1 MLDKVPNVVYKQ
13 EFFLPNYKDKTNQ
26 DKRNYYSSNKYDDYL
41 KYVATGI
48 KDLEKLDFVE
58 YSNNST
64 KSSGIFNANGLM
76 SKEQIADFR
85 KDLRQTK
92 SVIWSGIISFEEN
105 FGKKWCGCYEQ
116 AYSLVKSELPKYFKR
131 AGLNPDNIEWFAGL
145 HENTDNRHIHL
156 LFFEKEPQR
165 LKNKEKHFSR
175 GYILNKAMDFFKAN
189 IELSATDFKAREKEI
204 RLRLTKSV
212 KERLNDISGLKLK
225 QMLLNLAN
233 QFPEQ
238 GHTFYDCDNMQKL
251 KPNIDNISNYIISHN
266 SDIAIYKNDFDNLV
280 SEKQQLVDSYCKR
293 NGVDKPQQNLSEKYT
308 KDLYRRLGN
317 LVIESAKSLKGQEI
331 ERLKLNA
338 KYVDQKRM
346 QKDKLWKE
354 LEYCMYLNSKCEYEA
369 IKCFQDYMKKLEE
382 MRIKTLIDEGYLS
395 SDFEM

>member
-1 MLDKVPNVVYKQ
+1 MR
-13 EFFLPNYKDKTNQ
+13 E
-26 DKRNYYSSNKYDDYL
+26 
-41 KYVATGI
+41 
-48 KDLEKLDFVE
+48 
-58 YSNNST
+58 
-64 KSSGIFNANGLM
+64 
-76 SKEQIADFR
+76 
-85 KDLRQTK
+85 TK

-116 AYSLVKSELPKYFKR
+116 AYELVKSELPKYFKR

-156 LFFEKEPQR
+156 LFFEREPQR
-165 LKNKEKHFSR
+165 MKNKEKHFSR
-175 GYILNKAMDFFKAN
+175 GYISNNAMDFLKAN
-189 IELSATDFKAREKEI
+189 IELSATNFKAREKEI

-225 QMLLNLAN
+225 QMLLDLAN

-266 SDIAIYKNDFDNLV
+266 VDISIYKNDFDDLV
-280 SEKQQLVDSYCKR
+280 GEKQKLVDNYCKR
-293 NGVDKPQQNLSEKYT
+293 NGVDNPQQNLSEKYT

-317 LVIESAKSLKGQEI
+317 LVIVSAKSLKSQEI

-338 KYVDQKRM
+338 KYVVQKRM

-354 LEYCMYLNSKCEYEA
+354 LVHCM
-369 IKCFQDYMKKLEE
+369 
-382 MRIKTLIDEGYLS
+382 
-395 SDFEM
+395 

>member
-64 KSSGIFNANGLM
+64 KSSGIFNQNGLM

-85 KDLRQTK
+85 KNLRATK

-116 AYSLVKSELPKYFKR
+116 AYELVKGELPKYFKR
-131 AGLNPDNIEWFAGL
+131 AGLNSDNIEWFAGL

-156 LFFEKEPQR
+156 LFFEREPQR
-165 LKNKEKHFSR
+165 MKNKEKHFSR
-175 GYILNKAMDFFKAN
+175 GYISNNAMDFLKAN

-212 KERLNDISGLKLK
+212 KERLNDVSGLQLK
-225 QMLLNLAN
+225 QMLLDLAN

-238 GHTFYDCDNMQKL
+238 GHTFYDSDNMQKL

-266 SDIAIYKNDFDNLV
+266 VDISIYKNDFDDLV
-280 SEKQQLVDSYCKR
+280 NEKQKLVDSYCKR

-338 KYVDQKRM
+338 KYIVQKRM

-354 LEYCMYLNSKCEYEA
+354 LEHCMHLNSKCEYEA

>member
-1 MLDKVPNVVYKQ
+1 MSDKVPNVIYKQ

-64 KSSGIFNANGLM
+64 KSSGIFNQNGLM

-85 KDLRQTK
+85 KDLRETK

-116 AYSLVKSELPKYFKR
+116 AYALVKSELPKYFKR
-131 AGLNPDNIEWFAGL
+131 AGLNPDNIKWFAGL

-156 LFFEKEPQR
+156 LFFEREPQQM
-165 LKNKEKHFSR
+165 KNKEKHFSR
-175 GYILNKAMDFFKAN
+175 GYISNNAMDFLKAN

-204 RLRLTKSV
+204 RLRLTKSI
-212 KERLNDISGLKLK
+212 KEQLSDVSGLKLK
-225 QMLLNLAN
+225 QMLLDLAN

-238 GHTFYDCDNMQKL
+238 GHTFYDSDNMQKL
-251 KPNIDNISNYIISHN
+251 KPNIDNITNYIISHN
-266 SDIAIYKNDFDNLV
+266 VDISIYKNDFDDIV
-280 SEKQQLVDSYCKR
+280 EEKQKLVDSYCRR

-338 KYVDQKRM
+338 KHVVQKRM

-354 LEYCMYLNSKCEYEA
+354 LEHCMYLKSKCEYEA
-369 IKCFQDYMKKLEE
+369 IKCFKDYMRKLEE

>member
-1 MLDKVPNVVYKQ
+1 MSDKVPNVVYKQ

-64 KSSGIFNANGLM
+64 KSSGIFNQNGLM

-85 KDLRQTK
+85 KDLRATK

-105 FGKKWCGCYEQ
+105 FGKKWCCCYEQ
-116 AYSLVKSELPKYFKR
+116 AYELVKNELPKYFKR
-131 AGLNPDNIEWFAGL
+131 AGLNSDNIEWFAGL

-165 LKNKEKHFSR
+165 MKNKEKHFSR
-175 GYILNKAMDFFKAN
+175 GYISNNAMDFLKAN

-212 KERLNDISGLKLK
+212 KEQLSDVSGLKLK
-225 QMLLNLAN
+225 QMLLNLAK
-233 QFPEQ
+233 QLPEQ

-266 SDIAIYKNDFDNLV
+266 VDISIYKNDFDDIV
-280 SEKQQLVDSYCKR
+280 SEKQKLVDSYCKR

-317 LVIESAKSLKGQEI
+317 LVIESAKELKTQEI
-331 ERLKLNA
+331 DRLKLNA
-338 KYVDQKRM
+338 KYVIQKRM
-346 QKDKLWKE
+346 QKDKLWEE
-354 LEYCMYLNSKCEYEA
+354 LEHCMYLNSKCEYEA

>member
-41 KYVATGI
+41 KYVATSI

-64 KSSGIFNANGLM
+64 KSSGIFNQNGLM

-85 KDLRQTK
+85 KNLRETK

-116 AYSLVKSELPKYFKR
+116 AYELVKSELPKYFKR

-145 HENTDNRHIHL
+145 HENTDNRHIYL

-165 LKNKEKHFSR
+165 MKNKEKHFSR
-175 GYILNKAMDFFKAN
+175 GFISNNAMDFLKAN

-212 KERLNDISGLKLK
+212 KERLNDVSGLKLK
-225 QMLLNLAN
+225 QMLLDLVN
-233 QFPEQ
+233 QFPER

-266 SDIAIYKNDFDNLV
+266 VDISIYKNDFDDLV
-280 SEKQQLVDSYCKR
+280 EEKQNLWIVIA
-293 NGVDKPQQNLSEKYT
+293 NVMALQNHNK
-308 KDLYRRLGN
+308 
-317 LVIESAKSLKGQEI
+317 I
-331 ERLKLNA
+331 
-338 KYVDQKRM
+338 
-346 QKDKLWKE
+346 
-354 LEYCMYLNSKCEYEA
+354 
-369 IKCFQDYMKKLEE
+369 
-382 MRIKTLIDEGYLS
+382 
-395 SDFEM
+395 

>member
-92 SVIWSGIISFEEN
+92 SVIWSGIISFEKN

-338 KYVDQKRM
+338 KYVIQKRM
-346 QKDKLWKE
+346 QKDKLWEE
-354 LEYCMYLNSKCEYEA
+354 LEHCMYLNSKCEYEA